1 MTDRSRPGRLR
12 RGVLLLLAVVVA
24 VPGSAV
30 APLSPPTPASA
41 APFRPAGDAVPTS
54 AVPTRPRP
62 VDRTPLVT
70 KAPTV
75 TWPKAEVAVVNPPS
89 PEDRAAARAD
99 RTPTAPSLRQ
109 AGRSPVSVAADSPV
123 RVEVL
128 DRSAA
133 ARRGPAGLLLRLNHT
148 DQKTRDLGVSVDYSG
163 FRSAFGGDYGARLRL
178 VRVPE
183 CAATEG
189 VGCGRAQSVATRNNA
204 RAGTLSAQ
212 VTDGLYAVT
221 SGAAGSTGSYGPT
234 SLAPSATWQVGLQ
247 SGDFT
252 WSHPMQVPSVPGI
265 EPDLGLNYSSGAVDG
280 KTASTNNQPSWIG
293 EGFDLQPGFI
303 ERSYKACA
311 EDGQTG
317 VNDQCW
323 ETENAV
329 VSLPGVSG
337 ELVRD
342 QTTGVWRAE
351 EDDGWRIERLTGAV
365 NGDEGSATP
374 TDRGE
379 HWKLTAQDGTQYFFG
394 LNRLPGWS
402 SGRGETNSTYT
413 MPVFGNEANE
423 PCHGATFA
431 ESWCQQAYRWNLDY
445 VVDPHGDAM
454 AYYYDREINQYG
466 RNKTPTAPTP
476 YVRAGYLNRIEYG
489 LRASSVYTVPA
500 GARVLFT
507 TAPRCLPG
515 SACQAGQPADFP
527 DVPLDQSCSGG
538 TCPLS
543 APTFWGTKR
552 LAKVTTQVNHGGFQ
566 DVGSWNLTHTFPD
579 PKDDS
584 SASLWLESIAQTG
597 HLGGSATLPLI
608 DFDPASTA
616 EGEGTPNRV
625 DGLDTQPKMNKFRV
639 GTVNNET
646 GGQILVKYAPTGCAR
661 TALPTPHSNTSRCFP
676 GYYAQE
682 FETPTIDWFQ
692 KYVVTEVVE
701 NDLVGG
707 GVPEVTRYEY
717 GADGAWH
724 FDDAELTPD
733 RFKTWGQWRGFQ
745 KVREISGNGTDAP
758 QTVTEHVFLRGM
770 HGDRATPAGGSKS
783 VQVDGLDDL
792 DIRRGFARET
802 SVYNGV
808 GGALVSRSVSEP
820 LEIRNTATR
829 PRSTGTSLAAWVTA
843 ERSERSTET
852 LAAGGSRTTE
862 VLYRYDDDGLPI
874 EVHDRGDIAV
884 ADDDEC
890 TTTTYAKNRI
900 DWIID
905 AASRSTT
912 VLVPCGVTPN
922 LPADLLSD
930 ERVYYDDEEVWG
942 TPPIRGD
949 VTKQEEVKD
958 WSNGPVWQTVGSAD
972 LDAHG
977 RPTSV
982 TDALGQTST
991 TAYTPTVGGPLTSV
1005 TGTNPL
1011 GHTSTTT
1018 LAPLT
1023 EDPLTVV
1030 DANGRQTDLSY
1041 DPLGRLTKVWL
1052 PGRAKATT
1060 TPNVEYTY
1068 DVRRTAPSVL
1078 GTRTLLGTGTA
1089 YATSY
1094 QLLDGFLRERQTQE
1108 QSPNTS
1114 GRIVTDTFYDSHG
1127 RDWKENADYYATGL
1141 PAKALVGVA
1150 DTAVPSQTRTLYDGA
1165 GRETAEILYGRNVE
1179 KWRTSTTYGGDR
1191 VSVTPPAG
1199 DTATTT
1205 ILDAHDRTV
1214 ELRQHTAG
1222 ITSGYD
1228 STRYGYDRAGRLSTV
1243 TDAAGNIWR
1252 HFYDLRGRK
1261 IRTEDPDAGT
1271 QRVGYDEADRPVSTT
1286 DGQNRTLVT
1295 VYDELGR
1302 QRAVHQNSSTGPKL
1316 AEWMYD
1322 TLPGGKGMATASAR
1336 YVGSAVYENRV
1347 LGYDATGQPTG
1358 TSVVIPAAE
1367 GGLSRSYD
1375 TTFRYN
1381 AAGQVVDTNLPAAG
1395 DLAAETVKSFYTA
1408 LGLPSSLASSG
1419 NTYVASTGYSNT
1431 GELGRFVLGASGKQV
1446 TRDFGYDE
1454 TTGRLT
1460 RVQTQSPGTTPV
1472 SDATYSYDPAGNLL
1486 RVGDSVTNDTQCF
1499 EYDQL
1504 RRLTEAW
1511 TPAGGNCAV
1520 ARGPAALGGPAAYWH
1535 SWTVDKVGNRL
1546 SEVRHAAAGDTTA
1559 TYSYPAAGAAQP
1571 HTLKSVRT
1579 TGPDGTRTDSYSYD
1593 ADGNTTGRTVN
1604 GKAQVLDWDVEGHV
1618 STITENGK
1626 TTSFVYDADGN
1637 RLLRRDAT
1645 GTTLYLGHTEVHQPA
1660 SGSATA
1666 TRYYGYQ
1673 GQPVAMRKGGQVS
1686 WLTSDHH
1693 GTGELAIDSATMAVT
1708 RRLLTPYGTARGGT
1722 GTWPGERGFVGG
1734 TIDPGTGLTHLGAR
1748 EYDPGTGRFI
1758 SVDPII
1764 DIDDPQQMHGY
1775 AYSSNNPTSFSDPDG
1790 LKLMADN
1797 SGGGKAKPKAKK
1809 PAPAKKK
1816 AAAPKKKAAPKKSGP
1831 ACNAACKRDNAAN
1844 KPKKSKAKT
1853 ATKKSTPKKATPKK
1867 SAPAC
1872 NAACKRDNAANKPKK
1887 SKNINLKKEPNAY
1900 KRGANGANIAG
1911 AGLGGLGGY
1920 TDAQAKFKKD
1930 FPYSKEVARTKNHP
1944 KLNTPGLRTAGR
1956 RIAYVGSALTLGESL
1971 AAGDGA
1977 PKAIT
1982 KTAIDFGVVWA
1993 GAKAGAL
2000 GGAAIG
2006 SVVPIIGNAGG
2017 ALIGAIG
2024 GSLAGMWVADQAN
2037 DQVDQ
2042 RWK

>member
-1 MTDRSRPGRLR
+1 M
-12 RGVLLLLAVVVA
+12 
-24 VPGSAV
+24 
-30 APLSPPTPASA
+30 SPPTPASA
-41 APFRPAGDAVPTS
+41 APFRPAGSAVPTS

-70 KAPTV
+70 KAPSV
-75 TWPKAEVAVVNPPS
+75 TWPKAEVAVVIPPP
-89 PEDRAAARAD
+89 PEERAAARAD
-99 RTPTAPSLRQ
+99 RALTAPSLRQ
-109 AGRSPVSVAADSPV
+109 AGGSPVSVAADSPV

-133 ARRGPAGLLLRLNHT
+133 ARRGPAGLLLRLSHT
-148 DQKTRDLGVSVDYSG
+148 DQKARELGVSVDYSG
-163 FRSAFGGDYGARLRL
+163 FRNAFGGDYAARLRL
-178 VRVPE
+178 VKVPE
-183 CAATEG
+183 CAATED
-189 VGCGRAQSVATRNNA
+189 VGCGRGQSVVTRNDA
-204 RAGTLSAQ
+204 RAGTLTARVS
-212 VTDGLYAVT
+212 DGLYAVT
-221 SGAAGSTGSYGPT
+221 AGAAGATGSYGPT

-252 WSHPMQVPSVPGI
+252 WSYPMQVPSVPGI
-265 EPDLGLNYSSGAVDG
+265 EPDFGLNYSSGAVDG
-280 KTASTNNQPSWIG
+280 KTASTNNQPSWVG
-293 EGFDLQPGFI
+293 EGFDLQAGFI

-311 EDGQTG
+311 EDGQAG

-323 ETENAV
+323 ETANAV

-342 QTTGVWRAE
+342 QATGVWRAE
-351 EDDGWRIERLTGAV
+351 EDDGWRIELLTGAD
-365 NGDEGSATP
+365 NGDEGSTDP
-374 TDRGE
+374 DDRGE
-379 HWKLTAQDGTQYFFG
+379 HWKLTAPDGTQYFFG

-413 MPVFGNEANE
+413 MPVFGNEAGE
-423 PCHGATFA
+423 PCHRATFA

-454 AYYYDREINQYG
+454 AYYYDREINHYG
-466 RNKTPTAPTP
+466 RNKTPAAATP
-476 YVRAGYLNRIEYG
+476 YVRAGYLNRVEYG

-500 GARVLFT
+500 SARVLFA

-515 SACQAGQPADFP
+515 SACQVGQPGDFP

-538 TCPLS
+538 TCPQS

-552 LAKVTTQVNHGGFQ
+552 LATVTTQVNHGGFQ
-566 DVGSWNLTHTFPD
+566 NVDSWSLTHTFPD
-579 PKDDS
+579 PKDRS
-584 SASLWLESIAQTG
+584 SASLWLESIAQSG
-597 HLGGSATLPLI
+597 HVGGSATLPMI
-608 DFDPASTA
+608 DFDPFFTA
-616 EGEGTPNRV
+616 EGGGTPNRV
-625 DGLDTQPKMNKFRV
+625 DGLDTQAAMNKFRI
-639 GTVNNET
+639 GAVNNET
-646 GGQILVKYAPTGCAR
+646 GGQTQVRYSPTGCVR
-661 TALPTPHSNTSRCFP
+661 SALPTPHSNTARCFP

-701 NDLVGG
+701 TDLVGG
-707 GVPEVTRYEY
+707 GTPEVTRYEY
-717 GADGAWH
+717 GTDGAWH
-724 FDDAELTPD
+724 YDDAELTPD

-745 KVREISGNGTDAP
+745 KVREISGNGVDAP
-758 QTVTEHVFLRGM
+758 QTVTEHVFMRGM
-770 HGDRATPAGGSKS
+770 HGDRESPTGGTKT

-792 DIRRGFARET
+792 SIRRGFSRET

-829 PRSTGTSLAAWVTA
+829 PRSTGTNLAAWVTA

-852 LAAGGSRTTE
+852 LAAGGTRTTE
-862 VLYRYDDDGLPI
+862 VLYRYDEDGLPI

-884 ADDDEC
+884 DDDDEC
-890 TTTTYAKNRI
+890 TTTTYAKNRTA
-900 DWIID
+900 WIID
-905 AASRSTT
+905 TASRSTT
-912 VLVPCGVTPN
+912 VLVPCGVTAN

-930 ERVYYDDEEVWG
+930 ERIYYDNEVWG
-942 TPPIRGD
+942 TPPTRGD
-949 VTKQEEVKD
+949 VTKTEEAKD
-958 WSNGPVWQTVGSAD
+958 WSNGPVWQTVGSAA

-977 RPTSV
+977 RPTSS
-982 TDALGQTST
+982 TDALGHTST
-991 TAYTPTVGGPLTSV
+991 TTYTPTVGGPLTSV
-1005 TGTNPL
+1005 SDTNPL
-1011 GHTSTTT
+1011 GHTSTVT

-1052 PGRAKATT
+1052 PGRAKASA
-1060 TPNVEYTY
+1060 TPNLEYTY

-1108 QSPNTS
+1108 QSPNIS

-1127 RDWKENADYYATGL
+1127 RDWKENADYYTAGL
-1141 PAKALVGVA
+1141 PAKALVAVA
-1150 DTAVPSQTRTLYDGA
+1150 DTEVPSQTRTLYDGA
-1165 GRETAEILYGRNVE
+1165 DREIAEILYDRNVE

-1243 TDAAGNIWR
+1243 TDTAGNVWR

-1271 QRVGYDEADRPVSTT
+1271 QRTAYDEADRPVSTT
-1286 DGQNRTLVT
+1286 DGRNRTVVT
-1295 VYDELGR
+1295 VYDEVGR
-1302 QRAVHQNSSTGPKL
+1302 QKEVHENSAAGPKL
-1316 AEWMYD
+1316 AEWTYD
-1322 TLPGGKGMATASAR
+1322 SLPGGKGLGTSSKR
-1336 YVGSAVYENRV
+1336 YVGSAVYENQV
-1347 LGYDATGQPTG
+1347 LGYDPAGQPTG
-1358 TSVVIPAAE
+1358 VSVVIPAVE
-1367 GGLSRSYD
+1367 GGLARSYD

-1381 AAGQVVDTNLPAAG
+1381 AAGQVTDTNLPAAG
-1395 DLAAETVKSFYTA
+1395 DLAAETVKSFYTS
-1408 LGLPSSLASSG
+1408 LGLPNSLLSTG
-1419 NTYVASTGYSNT
+1419 NTYVASTGYDNT
-1431 GELGRFVLGASGKQV
+1431 GELARYVLGASGKQV
-1446 TRDFGYDE
+1446 TRDFDYDE

-1460 RVQTQSPGTTPV
+1460 RAKTQAPGTTPV

-1486 RVGDSVTNDTQCF
+1486 RVGDTVTNDNQCF

-1511 TPAGGNCAV
+1511 TPAAGDCTT
-1520 ARGPAALGGPAAYWH
+1520 ARSATALGGPAAYWH
-1535 SWTVDKVGNRL
+1535 SWTFDKVGNRL
-1546 SEVRHAAAGDTTA
+1546 TEARHATAGDTTA
-1559 TYSYPAAGAAQP
+1559 SYTYPAAGAAQP
-1571 HTLKSVRT
+1571 HTLTSVRT
-1579 TGPDGTRTDSYSYD
+1579 TGPGGELTDSYRYD

-1604 GKAQVLDWDVEGHV
+1604 GKAQVLDWDAEGHV
-1618 STITENGK
+1618 SIITENGK
-1626 TTSFVYDADGN
+1626 TTSFVYDAEGN

-1645 GTTLYLGHTEVHQPA
+1645 GTTLYLGHTEVHQPT
-1660 SGSATA
+1660 SGTATA
-1666 TRYYGYQ
+1666 TRYYAYQ

-1693 GTGELAIDSATMAVT
+1693 GTGEIAIDSATMAVT

-1734 TIDPGTGLTHLGAR
+1734 NIDPGTGLTHLGAR

-1797 SGGGKAKPKAKK
+1797 SGSAKAKPKAKK

-1816 AAAPKKKAAPKKSGP
+1816 AAPKKAAPKKKAKSYAASP
-1831 ACNAACKRDNAAN
+1831 AQKAAYARNKCGASCVSADGKKMNKKGVKAYEAKEKKAAKEQQKRNATAKKARADAAKGCNAACRRDIADN
-1844 KPKKSKAKT
+1844 KPKAKA
-1853 ATKKSTPKKATPKK
+1853 APK
-1867 SAPAC
+1867 APA
-1872 NAACKRDNAANKPKK
+1872 KSKPKK
-1887 SKNINLKKEPNAY
+1887 PLINTET
-1900 KRGANGANIAG
+1900 KRALVHKAAGFGVGLLTGLAVAAVCVGTVGIGCAVTAGLFAATAIGVPTHLAVARAMDEDITARKAAKWLRSSQIAG
-1911 AGLGGLGGY
+1911 LTQGYSWGKYGLSP
-1920 TDAQAKFKKD
+1920 AKTGI
-1930 FPYSKEVARTKNHP
+1930 YRARNGKMPPTREP
-1944 KLNTPGLRTAGR
+1944 
-1956 RIAYVGSALTLGESL
+1956 
-1971 AAGDGA
+1971 
-1977 PKAIT
+1977 
-1982 KTAIDFGVVWA
+1982 
-1993 GAKAGAL
+1993 
-2000 GGAAIG
+2000 
-2006 SVVPIIGNAGG
+2006 
-2017 ALIGAIG
+2017 
-2024 GSLAGMWVADQAN
+2024 
-2037 DQVDQ
+2037 
-2042 RWK
+2042 